1 MPCVQVWK
9 GATLPQYDTPIRVLI
24 VDDYALVCEC
34 LPPYLASLVDDITVV
49 GTAGSSIEA
58 IHAIREL
65 RPHVVLLGL
74 TLPDGSGLEI
84 AQHVHDTQPTV
95 KIVSFTEHDDEAT
108 LQRLHHL
115 DVLGYL
121 KKREA
126 VYRIVA
132 AIRAVAAGQTFW
144 PPSAA
149 PASVAHSGIV
159 LTEREEQVLARLAT
173 GQHNN
178 EIAAAL
184 HLTSATV
191 EYHVHHLFLKLDAH
205 TRVEVVNKAREQGLL

>member
-1 MPCVQVWK
+1 M
-9 GATLPQYDTPIRVLI
+9 PQYATPIRVLI
-24 VDDYALVCEC
+24 VDDYALVREC
-34 LPPYLASLVDDITVV
+34 LPPYLESLVDDITVV
-49 GTAGSSIEA
+49 GAAGSSIEA
-58 IHAIREL
+58 IPAIRKL
-65 RPHVVLLGL
+65 QPDVVLLGL
-74 TLPDGSGLEI
+74 TLPDGSGLEV
-84 AQHVHDTQPTV
+84 ARHVHDTQPTV
-95 KIVSFTEHDDEAT
+95 QIVGFTEHDDEAT

-115 DVLGYL
+115 GVRGYL

-132 AIRAVAAGQTFW
+132 AIRTVAAGQTFW

-149 PASVAHSGIV
+149 PASVAHSDVV

-184 HLTSATV
+184 HLTSSTV
-191 EYHVHHLFLKLDAH
+191 EYHVHHLFMKLDAH